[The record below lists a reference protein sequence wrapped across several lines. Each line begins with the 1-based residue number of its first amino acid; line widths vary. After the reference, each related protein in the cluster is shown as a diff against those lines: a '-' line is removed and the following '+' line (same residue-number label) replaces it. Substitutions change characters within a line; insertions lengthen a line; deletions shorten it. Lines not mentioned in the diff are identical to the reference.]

1 MTRKNLLG
9 ALVGA
14 AILTASTGGLLWG
27 TPTFPVRGLW
37 ILDALLG
44 LYLLSRTTAN
54 LLAARLPPLPPRP
67 RVVPPPP
74 SLWED
79 DEDEDETEEEGS
91 S

>member
-1 MTRKNLLG
+1 MTRKNLIG

-14 AILTASTGGLLWG
+14 VIFTASIWGLLFWVS
-27 TPTFPVRGLW
+27 TALNQALW
-37 ILDALLG
+37 FLDALLG

-67 RVVPPPP
+67 RVVSEPP
-74 SLWED
+74 SPWEDED
-79 DEDEDETEEEGS
+79 DEEES